1 MKEPVYFSLHGTQ
14 LNNANLRKNKKN
26 SFCIRKCFWTWFR
39 LKENLK
45 VNPSSNQQIFW
56 ENIRLKKER
65 NCTYSFI
72 ILWISLIDS
81 GLCSAEMEDL
91 MNLSRISQ
99 ISISIIEDASIR
111 FFPCF
116 CFCLFIRKEPFFAWE
131 WDHKKVKQVSNIFSK
146 VSMLPWGIT
155 FSVVL
160 YFAIREPFFFVSD
173 GPVKEV
179 SQFCVFNY
187 ILAILLPH

>member
-1 MKEPVYFSLHGTQ
+1 MKEPVYISLHGTQ
-14 LNNANLRKNKKN
+14 LNNANLRKNKN
-26 SFCIRKCFWTWFR
+26 VFERDFR

-45 VNPSSNQQIFW
+45 VNPSSNQQFFW
-56 ENIRLKKER
+56 EYIRLKKES

-72 ILWISLIDS
+72 ILWISLNDS

-116 CFCLFIRKEPFFAWE
+116 CFCLFIGKEPF
-131 WDHKKVKQVSNIFSK
+131 
-146 VSMLPWGIT
+146 LPENGITKWFNKCPT
-155 FSVVL
+155 FSVS
-160 YFAIREPFFFVSD
+160 FQCFHE
-173 GPVKEV
+173 E
-179 SQFCVFNY
+179 
-187 ILAILLPH
+187 